1 MVGILLVSHG
11 TLCQQ
16 LVHSVAMIAGE
27 PEQCLT
33 VDLREGESP
42 ESYRERVKEALDKLD
57 TGSGVLALVDM
68 IGGTPYNTVA
78 YLSRSAHIQFVT
90 GMNMPMLT
98 FLAMERKESS
108 QLTEL
113 ADKAA
118 EYAGKGIKVFR
129 IQKK

>member
-11 TLCQQ
+11 ALCQQ
-16 LVHSVAMIAGE
+16 LINSVATITGE
-27 PEQCLT
+27 PEQCLA

-42 ESYRERVKEALDKLD
+42 DPYRQRVEEALNQLD
-57 TGSGVLALVDM
+57 TGSGVLVLVDM

-98 FLAMERKESS
+98 FLAMERKEQSGI
-108 QLTEL
+108 TEL
-113 ADKAA
+113 ADRAA
-118 EYAGKGIKVFR
+118 EYGTKGIKVFR
-129 IQKK
+129 VQK